1 MPRLRL
7 IDRTTRLGTTRLLA
21 GGAGRIWFV
30 ITAVGWL
37 FKLVRWLA
45 GRNEM
50 TVREELEP
58 GETLLIEHSRDPLG
72 NRPSREQI

>member
-1 MPRLRL
+1 MKVV
-7 IDRTTRLGTTRLLA
+7 DRATRLGTTRLLA

-50 TVREELEP
+50 TIREELEP

-72 NRPSREQI
+72 GRPSREQI